1 MSGLGTT
8 ERDYAASCPG
18 ATLGEG
24 LAVRGEEV
32 ADASPIIESWL
43 RRTGL
48 LTR

>member
-8 ERDYAASCPG
+8 EADYTASCPG

-32 ADASPIIESWL
+32 ADAGATIDTWL

-48 LTR
+48 PRA

>member
-8 ERDYAASCPG
+8 ARDYTASCPG

-24 LAVRGEEV
+24 LAVQGEEAAQAGPAV
-32 ADASPIIESWL
+32 ESWL
-43 RRTGL
+43 QRIGL